1 MIKVREDRLA
11 KEIGVAR
18 QVLVDLRKEH
28 LKKGEDWEKEG
39 NCIVLTSRG
48 IRRVQDQLGVKVELL
63 SSMEVSAGMT
73 VQYGEFEEMDV
84 IRSGM
89 INPRVVQCRRENGE
103 EVYVRVND
111 SRNFKPIGNDGR
123 PMKLKARYTKDGWY
137 MEGRCPRYPGR
148 W

>member
-18 QVLVDLRKEH
+18 QILVDLRKEH
-28 LKKGEDWEKEG
+28 LKKGEDWEKAG

-73 VQYGEFEEMDV
+73 AQYGEFEEMDV

-103 EVYVRVND
+103 EVYVRVSD
-111 SRNFKPIGNDGR
+111 SRNFNKGYIYCRNYSRIIPDSNG
-123 PMKLKARYTKDGWY
+123 KYLVYL
-137 MEGRCPRYPGR
+137 EGES
-148 W
+148 